1 MFKGKILIAG
11 LRIDEYG
18 ITKKENSIRICARL
32 PGGMRIFIK
41 NFTDNKNYLDS
52 EQPL

>member
-11 LRIDEYG
+11 LTIDEYG
-18 ITKKENSIRICARL
+18 IERDSELRISARL
-32 PGGMRIFIK
+32 PGGMRILIK
-41 NFTDNKNYLDS
+41 NSTGKKKTHDS